1 MKVNVNLVFL
11 VEYFQ
16 AVDNK
21 YVITCIYEFIF
32 VKTSTNRLV
41 NFSINKVTI
50 SLIGETFPGHE
61 GT

>member
-11 VEYFQ
+11 VGYFQ

-32 VKTSTNRLV
+32 VKTS
-41 NFSINKVTI
+41 
-50 SLIGETFPGHE
+50 
-61 GT
+61 